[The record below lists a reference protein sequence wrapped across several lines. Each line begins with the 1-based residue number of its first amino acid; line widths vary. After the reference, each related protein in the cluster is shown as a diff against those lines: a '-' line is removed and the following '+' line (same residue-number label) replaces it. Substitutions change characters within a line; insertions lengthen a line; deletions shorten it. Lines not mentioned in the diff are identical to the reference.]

1 MDTIYWTWSK
11 KGEYL
16 EKSRKQVKEMIE
28 ASPPETDVQS
38 LEEKI
43 IRHSQENNFIEEN
56 KREQSYARLSK
67 RKLMADSRISPF
79 HVKNNYIND
88 ISVQDAFLRPKNSN
102 FNVKNKD
109 LNDK

>member
-1 MDTIYWTWSK
+1 MDAIYWTWSK
-11 KGEYL
+11 KDEYL
-16 EKSRKQVKEMIE
+16 EKSQKRVKEMKE
-28 ASPPETDVQS
+28 AAPAETNVQS

-43 IRHSQENNFIEEN
+43 IRHSHENNFIEEN
-56 KREQSYARLSK
+56 KREQNYERLSK
-67 RKLMADSRISPF
+67 RKLVADSRISPF